1 MVRSISQIS
10 VVAVFAAVL
19 AASAQAGTI
28 TVGPGGGYNFTS
40 IQAAIGAAG
49 PGDTV
54 LVYTGRYYENI
65 DFLGKAITVKSIN
78 PQDPNIVAGTV
89 IDANGL
95 GSVVTFN
102 SGEGADSVLEGL
114 TITNGHAFSGGGID
128 LFGSARPTVSYCAIT
143 DNVAEEAGGGV
154 YSGSATIAN
163 CTIIDNAA
171 GTRGGGL
178 CDTFGPVRNCII
190 RGNYAGYSGG
200 GMFEAWGSVTNC
212 TIVANTSNI
221 TSGGWPGAGIAVWDD
236 YCTGAFIN
244 CIIWANQPDQVLHP
258 GQNWHY
264 PDPDWK
270 PIPIT
275 YSCVFGMLFGTGNIS
290 DDPLF
295 VNPDANDYR
304 LRVDSPCI
312 NAGDPGFVPAPYET
326 DIDGE
331 ARLLAG
337 RVDMG
342 ADEFGGNLP
351 PVADAGPDQ
360 SMISIPSLITLD
372 ASGSFDLNGDSFTYS
387 WQQLAG
393 PQVDISDANGVS
405 PTFTPTQFA
414 GYVFELVV
422 NDGFIDSVPDTVSI
436 VIGSDR
442 VPVAEAGLPRY
453 AADQLVVDIN
463 GVPTPAND
471 YVVLDGTGSH
481 DPDNSGRL
489 TCHWRQISGPQ
500 LTITGGDTPTP
511 TVTDFAQTD
520 SLQVCE
526 FELFVSDGDYNS
538 PPDTVQVI
546 IVRAP
551 NTSTMLLENDS
562 RTFDPYKPTT
572 IHFGGDPWGEP
583 GWDDTFWQSK
593 ANVFSFCDAQP
604 DFDDGTRTYARV
616 GDMIIAYLSSVAPD
630 YAYPIQMTCGS
641 RAGKVG
647 PSVAL
652 HLNRYDDARYA
663 VNHLTFFDCTWV
675 DWINELIDE
684 LYAGRVDGEPFWVDN
699 YRSTWRSPFRPRIL
713 NVQFDLEDHSLPQA
727 WYRQSTDPALTPF
740 NGGVVAGAYWSVLG
754 PRKNLQLARVDSYRF
769 KWFGNADSG
778 YMDFLYE
785 PNYPGRLPQPVVL
798 IGPIAGGTLDP
809 NAPVGPL
816 TCEQS
821 QNAVSYQLLTGPDP
835 YRVAAYNLISE
846 TPSPPNQVIT
856 TFPFEETW
864 WTIKVRDQYGSTIY
878 ADPVYI
884 DNFLLSRPV
893 RNLNT
898 GKRYGYIQHAIDD
911 ADPGDEILAPPGTY
925 HENIS
930 LKGKNLTLRS
940 TDPKNPAVTAA
951 TVICGDPQRP
961 AVTFSG
967 GENPDCLL
975 AGFTITGGKKGICCR
990 DSYPTITNCRIEA
1003 NAGTGIEST
1012 VAPPGIFSAAITN
1025 CSIIA
1030 NGGDGVWARSR
1041 ISPSLTNCVIAGN
1054 KKATVVGNG
1063 LTGIS
1068 SNNAKVVNCI
1078 LWDNAPPQIVDTNPS
1093 ALVIYSDV
1101 QGGYSGEGNIDAD
1114 PLFVDAAG
1122 GNLRLGLVSPCIDA
1136 GDNSSVPGGVT
1147 TDLNGF
1153 PRFIEDLCTADTGNG
1168 TAPVVDMGA
1177 YEFLPADI
1185 DSSGAVDLGDLCE
1198 FALQWLK
1205 SGCGRCG
1212 GANMTCEGDV
1222 DWNDLREL
1230 LDWWLAGK

>member
-10 VVAVFAAVL
+10 VGAVLSAVL

-28 TVGPGGGYNFTS
+28 TVGPGGGYDFSS

-54 LVYTGRYYENI
+54 LVHPGRYYENI
-65 DFLGKAITVKSIN
+65 DFLGRAITVKSIN
-78 PQDPNIVAGTV
+78 PQDANIVAGTV

-102 SGEGADSVLEGL
+102 SGEDADSVLKGL

-128 LFGSARPTVSYCAIT
+128 LFGSARPTISYCAIT
-143 DNVAEEAGGGV
+143 NNVAEEAGGGV
-154 YSGSATIAN
+154 YSGNATIAN
-163 CTIIDNAA
+163 CSISDNAA
-171 GTRGGGL
+171 GKQGGGL
-178 CDTFGPVRNCII
+178 CSTGGPVRNCII
-190 RGNYAGYSGG
+190 RGNYAGRFGG
-200 GMFEAWGSVTNC
+200 GVCYAWGTFTNC

-221 TSGGWPGAGIAVWDD
+221 TSAGWPGAGIAQTADF
-236 YCTGAFIN
+236 TGAFIN
-244 CIIWANQPDQVLHP
+244 CIIWANQPDQVRHP
-258 GQNWHY
+258 GQGWHN
-264 PDPDWK
+264 PDPNWR
-270 PIPIT
+270 PIT
-275 YSCVFGMLFGTGNIS
+275 IAYSCVFGMLFGIGNIS

-331 ARLLAG
+331 ARVLAG

-360 SMISIPSLITLD
+360 SMISIPSQITLRGY
-372 ASGSFDLNGDSFTYS
+372 GSYDLNGDSLTYR
-387 WQQLAG
+387 WQQTAG
-393 PQVDISDANGVS
+393 PQVHLDDSNAVS
-405 PTFTPTQFA
+405 PTFAPAEFGA
-414 GYVFELVV
+414 YVFELVV
-422 NDGFIDSVPDTVSI
+422 SDGFIDSVPDTVFI

-453 AADQLVVDIN
+453 AADQLVVDVN

-489 TCHWRQISGPQ
+489 TCHWRQVSGPQ
-500 LTITGGDTPTP
+500 LAITGEDTPRP
-511 TVTDFAQTD
+511 TVTGFSQTD

-526 FELFVSDGDYNS
+526 FELVVSDGDYNS
-538 PPDTVQVI
+538 PPDTTQVI

-551 NTSTMLLENDS
+551 HTNRIRLENDS
-562 RTFDPYKPTT
+562 HTFDPYKPTT
-572 IHFGGDPWGEP
+572 IHFGGDPWCEP
-583 GWDDTFWQSK
+583 GWDHSYWQSK
-593 ANVFSFCDAQP
+593 ANVMSFSDAQP

-616 GDMIIAYLSSVAPD
+616 GDVIIAYLSGVAPD
-630 YAYPIQMTCGS
+630 YVYPIQITCGS
-641 RAGKVG
+641 RAGLVG
-647 PSVAL
+647 PPVAL

-663 VNHLTFFDCTWV
+663 VNHLTFFDCIWV

-684 LYAGRVDGEPFWVDN
+684 LYATRVGGEPFWVDN

-713 NVQFDLEDHSLPQA
+713 NVQFDLDDHSLPQA

-740 NGGVVAGAYWSVLG
+740 NGGAVAGAYWSVLG
-754 PRKNLQLARVDSYRF
+754 PGKNLQLARVENYRF
-769 KWFGNADSG
+769 KWFGDADSG

-785 PNYPGRLPQPVVL
+785 PNYPGRLPEPVVL
-798 IGPIAGGTLDP
+798 IGPIDGGTLDP

-821 QNAVSYQLLTGPDP
+821 QNAVSYQLLMGPDP
-835 YRVAAYNLISE
+835 YRVADYNLISE
-846 TPSPPNQVIT
+846 TPTPPNQVIT

-864 WTIKVRDQYGSTIY
+864 WTIKVGDQYGSTLY

-911 ADPGDEILAPPGTY
+911 ADPGDELLAPPGAY

-930 LKGKNLTLRS
+930 FKGKNLTLTS
-940 TDPKNPAVTAA
+940 EAPHDLSVVAN
-951 TVICGDPQRP
+951 TVINGDWQKPV
-961 AVTFSG
+961 VTFTG
-967 GENPDCLL
+967 YENRTCLL

-1003 NAGTGIEST
+1003 NAGAGIEST
-1012 VAPPGIFSAAITN
+1012 FSVPRLYAPRITN
-1025 CSIIA
+1025 CAIVA
-1030 NGGDGVWARSR
+1030 NEGDGVCAQGR
-1041 ISPSLTNCVIAGN
+1041 ISAILTNCVIAKN
-1054 KKATVVGNG
+1054 KK
-1063 LTGIS
+1063 
-1068 SNNAKVVNCI
+1068 
-1078 LWDNAPPQIVDTNPS
+1078 
-1093 ALVIYSDV
+1093 
-1101 QGGYSGEGNIDAD
+1101 
-1114 PLFVDAAG
+1114 
-1122 GNLRLGLVSPCIDA
+1122 
-1136 GDNSSVPGGVT
+1136 
-1147 TDLNGF
+1147 
-1153 PRFIEDLCTADTGNG
+1153 
-1168 TAPVVDMGA
+1168 
-1177 YEFLPADI
+1177 
-1185 DSSGAVDLGDLCE
+1185 
-1198 FALQWLK
+1198 
-1205 SGCGRCG
+1205 
-1212 GANMTCEGDV
+1212 
-1222 DWNDLREL
+1222 
-1230 LDWWLAGK
+1230 